1 MNEFTEKLI
10 DEVDINLRMSL
21 NLDRY
26 IELTRGMCKCDGI
39 CDCDDTEVV
48 RQMIREEVE
57 NRRRQTSAGNQ

>member
-10 DEVDINLRMSL
+10 DEVYINLRMSL